1 MSTITPQFLGSRE
14 SPALHFC
21 DLLVSRA
28 RLRFAIMRTIYSSR
42 VSATLVVSLIIS
54 LAAISLVVPQISRA
68 DQPYAVTIQRGVAV
82 KMRDGVTL
90 RADIYRPTADG
101 KFPVLLTR
109 TPYDKTNNL
118 GICMRVAAAG
128 YVCVS
133 QDVRGRYTSEGE
145 WYPFK
150 HESEDGFDT
159 IEWLAHQPWSTGVIG
174 MWGGSYVGA
183 TQMLAALAKP
193 PHLAGIF
200 PIITA
205 SDYHENW
212 TYQGGAFEQWFNESW
227 TSGLA
232 EDTMR
237 RNLGGLE
244 KPLEWVN
251 TLPLG
256 DYPVFKTEGVAN
268 PAPYF
273 QEWLAHPNY
282 DDYWKQWSIEADYS
296 RIQVPAFHIGAWY
309 DIFLQGSLRN
319 YRGMKAGAGMEFAR
333 RQQRMIIE
341 IGGHAGSGQKIGDVD
356 FGTNAP
362 WDEMAVMLRWY
373 DFLFKNINNGMENE
387 KPVRVFTM
395 GSNMWRDFDD
405 WPPPDARNQK
415 MYLHSA
421 GKANGSDGV
430 GSLSS
435 IAPATN
441 EIADSYA
448 YDPANPVQTR
458 GGPLC
463 CRADLLSPGPK
474 DQTDIEKRHDI
485 LIYSTEPLTQD
496 LDVTGPVT
504 VELFVK
510 SSAVDTDFTAK
521 LVDVHPDGY
530 AQNITEGILR
540 MRYRDSRE
548 NPAKM
553 APGQIYKIAVDL
565 VATSNVFLAGH
576 RLRVEISSSNYPRFD
591 RNLNTGDP
599 DIQHASAKVV
609 ATNTI
614 LHDAAHPSALVL
626 SVLPSA
632 LPAATTH

>member
-1 MSTITPQFLGSRE
+1 
-14 SPALHFC
+14 
-21 DLLVSRA
+21 
-28 RLRFAIMRTIYSSR
+28 MRTNYSSNAR
-42 VSATLVVSLIIS
+42 KALIAATVVTVAAVFLIAPRS
-54 LAAISLVVPQISRA
+54 SRA
-68 DQPYAVTIQRGVAV
+68 DEKYAVTIQRGVAV

-133 QDVRGRYTSEGE
+133 QDVRGRWASEGE

-183 TQMLAALAKP
+183 TQMLAAVAKP

-273 QEWLAHPNY
+273 QEWLAHPN
-282 DDYWKQWSIEADYS
+282 
-296 RIQVPAFHIGAWY
+296 
-309 DIFLQGSLRN
+309 
-319 YRGMKAGAGMEFAR
+319 
-333 RQQRMIIE
+333 
-341 IGGHAGSGQKIGDVD
+341 
-356 FGTNAP
+356 
-362 WDEMAVMLRWY
+362 
-373 DFLFKNINNGMENE
+373 
-387 KPVRVFTM
+387 
-395 GSNMWRDFDD
+395 
-405 WPPPDARNQK
+405 
-415 MYLHSA
+415 
-421 GKANGSDGV
+421 
-430 GSLSS
+430 
-435 IAPATN
+435 
-441 EIADSYA
+441 
-448 YDPANPVQTR
+448 
-458 GGPLC
+458 
-463 CRADLLSPGPK
+463 
-474 DQTDIEKRHDI
+474 
-485 LIYSTEPLTQD
+485 
-496 LDVTGPVT
+496 
-504 VELFVK
+504 
-510 SSAVDTDFTAK
+510 
-521 LVDVHPDGY
+521 
-530 AQNITEGILR
+530 
-540 MRYRDSRE
+540 
-548 NPAKM
+548 
-553 APGQIYKIAVDL
+553 
-565 VATSNVFLAGH
+565 
-576 RLRVEISSSNYPRFD
+576 
-591 RNLNTGDP
+591 
-599 DIQHASAKVV
+599 
-609 ATNTI
+609 
-614 LHDAAHPSALVL
+614 
-626 SVLPSA
+626 
-632 LPAATTH
+632 